1 MSKRIIF
8 MGTPDYAAAI
18 LDELISAEDV
28 EIIGV
33 FTQPDKKV
41 GRKQQIKMSEVKQS
55 ALKASLEVYQPNRLR
70 DEQNV
75 KILQELKPDMMIV
88 AAYGQILPK
97 SILDIVPCINLH
109 ASLLPEYRGASPIQ
123 QMLLNSDT
131 NGGVTAM
138 LMDEGL
144 DTGDIL
150 ALSVLKIDKTVML
163 SALYE
168 KLTKMASIL
177 TLSVIRNFET
187 LNPVPQL
194 GCDASHCAKI
204 TKEQGLTKLEDAL
217 ETYNHYRA
225 YTPWPGIFLEN
236 GIKLLELSLNSKAG
250 SFKSSEILEIR
261 DEDVVIGCKV
271 GSIALKTLQPPSKK
285 SMDIHSYLNGKH
297 LSVGNTLL

>member
-1 MSKRIIF
+1 MSKRIVF
-8 MGTPDYAAAI
+8 MGTPDYAAVI
-18 LDELISAEDV
+18 LDELISTEDI

-55 ALKASLEVYQPNRLR
+55 ALNASLEVYQPSRLR
-70 DEQNV
+70 DMENV
-75 KILQELKPDMMIV
+75 KILQELKPDMIIV

-97 SILDIVPCINLH
+97 SILDIAPCINLH

-138 LMDEGL
+138 LMDVGL

-150 ALSVLKIDKTVML
+150 ALSVLKIEKTMML
-163 SALYE
+163 STLYE
-168 KLTKMASIL
+168 KLTDMASAL

-187 LNPVPQL
+187 LNPVPQFS
-194 GCDASHCAKI
+194 CDASHCTKI
-204 TKEQGLTKLEDAL
+204 TKEQGLTKLDNAQ
-217 ETYNHYRA
+217 ETYDHYRA

-236 GIKLLELSLNSKAG
+236 GIKLLDLSFNSQDG

-261 DEDVVIGCKV
+261 DEDVVIGCKI

-285 SMDIHSYLNGKH
+285 AMDIHSYLNGKH